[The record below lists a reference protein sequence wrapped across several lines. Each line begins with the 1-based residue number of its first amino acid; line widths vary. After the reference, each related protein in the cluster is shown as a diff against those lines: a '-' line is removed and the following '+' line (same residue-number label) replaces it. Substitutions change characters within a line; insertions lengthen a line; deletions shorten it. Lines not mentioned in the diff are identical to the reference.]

1 MGNRRETKG
10 IWSVPFICIFLANL
24 MLQMGQNMVNLLI
37 PQYATFLGG
46 DPVIVGVIS
55 SMFAVTALAIRPIS
69 GPAINS
75 LNKKNLM
82 LATCAVIGVAFF
94 TFAVSEDIP
103 LLVAGRLIH
112 GIGIGFSS
120 PLALAFVS
128 EYLPGRAMASG
139 IGIFSLGSA
148 LAVAVGPNV
157 GLELSRR
164 IGYPG
169 TFAFGG
175 AMVLVACLLCVFL
188 PKGQQTAREPLKIK
202 WSNVV
207 AAEVTG
213 PAIMMALLALPYMC
227 INYYMAIYGEAR
239 GVEEIGLFFTAY
251 AVALLVSRPIG
262 GMVSDRFGFTASM
275 IPGYA
280 LFALAFF
287 LIASAS
293 TLPMFIVSGVI
304 TAFGYGTVFT
314 NIQSLGMRNVRPSRR
329 GVSANTLYAGMDAG
343 TLLAGPFSGAVCE
356 YFYGRHGD
364 MALAYAGVYQV
375 MVIPIVLGLLVYF
388 LDIKRARPAYAEE
401 AAENT

>member
-1 MGNRRETKG
+1 MGNRRQTKG

-75 LNKKNLM
+75 LNKKKLM

-112 GIGIGFSS
+112 GIGIGFSA

-293 TLPMFIVSGVI
+293 TLPMFIVAGVI